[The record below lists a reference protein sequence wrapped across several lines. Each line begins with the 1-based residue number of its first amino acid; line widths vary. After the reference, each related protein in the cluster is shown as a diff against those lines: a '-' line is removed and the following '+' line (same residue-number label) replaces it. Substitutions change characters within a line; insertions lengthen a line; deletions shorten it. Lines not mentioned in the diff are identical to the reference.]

1 MASSNAEV
9 WQRYYQQ
16 PESAILLFSFK
27 IHKRRFCCN
36 AGNKT
41 SCKLNTGRLLAFF
54 ANILYT
60 NQLLYEGKTVS
71 DGRPLHSRER
81 HLAVIGKKAASQDK
95 RQQFEALAYPHMDA
109 LYRTAL
115 RLTRNPLDAED
126 LVQEVYLRGFRF
138 LEKFEQG
145 TNFKAWIFR
154 ILTNTFINEYRKKAR
169 TPQHVEFE
177 ERTENVA
184 SEAAAEQRFTAP
196 NELQDHTQLFGDEV
210 NAALQTLSEDFRL
223 VIILC
228 DIEEFAYKEIA
239 KILGIPMGTVMS
251 RLSRA
256 RAQLQK
262 QLREYAEQEGF
273 IKRTK

>member
-1 MASSNAEV
+1 M
-9 WQRYYQQ
+9 
-16 PESAILLFSFK
+16 
-27 IHKRRFCCN
+27 
-36 AGNKT
+36 
-41 SCKLNTGRLLAFF
+41 
-54 ANILYT
+54 
-60 NQLLYEGKTVS
+60 
-71 DGRPLHSRER
+71 
-81 HLAVIGKKAASQDK
+81 IGKKAASQDK

-184 SEAAAEQRFTAP
+184 SEAAAEQQFSAP
-196 NELQDHTQLFGDEV
+196 NELRDHTQLFGDEV

-256 RAQLQK
+256 RTQLQK

>member
-1 MASSNAEV
+1 M
-9 WQRYYQQ
+9 
-16 PESAILLFSFK
+16 
-27 IHKRRFCCN
+27 
-36 AGNKT
+36 
-41 SCKLNTGRLLAFF
+41 
-54 ANILYT
+54 
-60 NQLLYEGKTVS
+60 
-71 DGRPLHSRER
+71 
-81 HLAVIGKKAASQDK
+81 IGKKAASQDK